1 MGLGN
6 RGMVFEMLIN
16 LANEMY
22 QRGGVAL
29 INKRPTPVK
38 VLKSK
43 GGRVLNGFY
52 EAKSTVDYD
61 GVYKGRAIAFEAKST
76 EKDTRFENK
85 LELKHEGISLFPE
98 IRDTRHISNIKF
110 KQIDK
115 ALQYVL
121 DYDEAE
127 IIKRKYLNTDKPKDS
142 FIYSE
147 LSMKKDHFY
156 YNKKNAIRLITT
168 SLGMI

>member
-1 MGLGN
+1 MERKLT
-6 RGMVFEMLIN
+6 L
-16 LANEMY
+16 L
-22 QRGGVAL
+22 
-29 INKRPTPVK
+29 P
-38 VLKSK
+38 
-43 GGRVLNGFY
+43 
-52 EAKSTVDYD
+52 
-61 GVYKGRAIAFEAKST
+61 AIDRET
-76 EKDTRFENK
+76 EKQVQKEVVKILKEYRALKPRFEN
-85 LELKHEGISLFPE
+85 EVGLKHEGISLFPE

-127 IIKRKYLNTDKPKDS
+127 NIKRKYLNPDKPKDS
-142 FIYSE
+142 FIYTE

-156 YNKKNAIRLITT
+156 YKKKNALRLIAT